1 MASAPPAGDMVGG
14 ENVPYLEAVQ
24 GSSGTEG
31 KGKRTILLVEDDEDV
46 RDAVEQILT
55 EEGFHVVSARD
66 GGSALEMLAQGHHRF
81 CSIILDLLMPGVDG
95 LEFLDRARDQLR
107 STPVLLFSA
116 TLLPAH
122 IRDNPQVTDLI
133 PKPVDAGVLVEK
145 IRAHC
150 S

>member
-1 MASAPPAGDMVGG
+1 MGAG
-14 ENVPYLEAVQ
+14 ENAPYLGAVQ
-24 GSSGTEG
+24 GSTGTEG
-31 KGKRTILLVEDDEDV
+31 NERRTVLLVEDDEDV

-55 EEGFHVVSARD
+55 DEGFHVVSARD
-66 GGSALEMLAQGHHRF
+66 GGAALEMLAQGHHRF
-81 CSIILDLLMPGVDG
+81 CTIILDLLMPGVDG
-95 LEFLDRARDQLR
+95 LEFLDRAREELR

-133 PKPVDAGVLVEK
+133 PKPVDASVLVEK

-150 S
+150 R

>member
-1 MASAPPAGDMVGG
+1 
-14 ENVPYLEAVQ
+14 VQ
-24 GSSGTEG
+24 GSAGTHGER
-31 KGKRTILLVEDDEDV
+31 RTVLLVEDDEDV
-46 RDAVEQILT
+46 REAVEQILT
-55 EEGFHVVSARD
+55 EEGFLVVSATD
-66 GGSALEMLAQGHHRF
+66 GGAALEVLAGGHHQF

-95 LEFLDRARDQLR
+95 LEFMDRARDLLH

-122 IRDNPQVTDLI
+122 IRDDPQVADLI
-133 PKPVDAGVLVEK
+133 PKPVDADVLVEK